1 MKKIIQIIMM
11 IINKLKIYIIL
22 SIVFFILL
30 LVYFIFF
37 KGSGITPFSYF

>member
-30 LVYFIFF
+30 LAYFIFF
-37 KGSGITPFSYF
+37 KGLGITPFSYF